1 MDYVKIG
8 GKVWDVLVTEITE
21 SFSILYSENTG
32 RTMSQ
37 GAGMTLDPL
46 GTFFNHKVTFQRKQG
61 FEKQYDDL
69 WDFVSIPRYDGIDV
83 DIVHNQ
89 KTLAYKAYI
98 SQGERA
104 LKRIDTKT
112 GKVYWDS
119 FSLNIVSMSAQ
130 VLPE

>member
-8 GKVWDVLVTEITE
+8 GKVWDVLVTEISE

-32 RTMSQ
+32 RTMSR
-37 GAGMTLDPL
+37 AAEMTLDPL
-46 GTFFNHKVTFQRKQG
+46 GTFFNHKCTFQRKKG
-61 FEKQYDDL
+61 FEKAYDDL
-69 WDFVSIPRYDGIDV
+69 FDFVSKPRYDGIPV
-83 DIVHNQ
+83 EIVHNQ
-89 KTLAYKAYI
+89 TTLKYNAYI

-112 GKVYWDS
+112 GKVYWDK
-119 FSLNIVSMSAQ
+119 FSLNIVPMSAQ

>member
-8 GKVWDVLVTEITE
+8 GKVWDVLVTEISE
-21 SFSILYSENTG
+21 SFTILYSENTG

-46 GTFFNHKVTFQRKQG
+46 GTFFNHKVTFARKQG

-69 WDFVSIPRYDGIDV
+69 FDFVSRPRYDGIDV
-83 DIVHNQ
+83 EIVHNQ
-89 KTLAYKAYI
+89 KTLSYRAYI

-104 LKRIDTKT
+104 LKRIDEKA
-112 GKVYWDS
+112 GKVYWDK
-119 FSLNIVSMSAQ
+119 FSVNIVAMEAQ

>member
-8 GKVWDVLVTEITE
+8 GKVWDVLVTEISE
-21 SFSILYSENTG
+21 SFSILYSQNTG

-46 GTFFNHKVTFQRKQG
+46 GTFFNHKVTFQPKQG
-61 FEKQYDDL
+61 FQKQYDDL

-83 DIVHNQ
+83 EIVHNQ
-89 KTLAYKAYI
+89 TTLKYKAYI

-104 LKRIDTKT
+104 LKRIDIKT
-112 GKVYWDS
+112 NKVYWDK

-130 VLPE
+130 VLPG

>member
-1 MDYVKIG
+1 MDIVKIG
-8 GKVWDVLVTEITE
+8 GRVWDVLVTEITE

-32 RTMSQ
+32 RTMSV

-46 GTFFNHKVTFQRKQG
+46 GTFFNHKVTFMRKKG
-61 FEKQYDDL
+61 LEKEFDDL
-69 WDFVSIPRYDGIDV
+69 FDFVSQPRYDGIAV

-89 KTLAYKAYI
+89 TTLAYDAYI

-104 LKRIDTKT
+104 LKRVDPKT
-112 GKVYWDS
+112 GKVYWDK
-119 FSLNIVSMSAQ
+119 FTLNIVPMKAQ